1 MARSSGYVRHQT
13 SATFLTHSSTVS
25 EQYRLLGGMLKIV
38 QEIDPKTGR
47 SICNEQT
54 CPTMS
59 AGS

>member
-1 MARSSGYVRHQT
+1 MI
-13 SATFLTHSSTVS
+13 VS

-38 QEIDPKTGR
+38 QEVDVIKGR

-54 CPTMS
+54 CPSMS